1 MNLQTT
7 PMTIAGLAA
16 FQGVPTSYGIVALPS
31 SS

>member
-16 FQGVPTSYGIVALPS
+16 FQGDPTGYAVALPS